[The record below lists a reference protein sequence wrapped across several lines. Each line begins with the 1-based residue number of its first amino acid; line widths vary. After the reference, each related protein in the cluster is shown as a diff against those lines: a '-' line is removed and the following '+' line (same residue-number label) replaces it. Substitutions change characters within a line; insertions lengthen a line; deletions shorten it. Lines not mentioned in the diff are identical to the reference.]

1 MSNAQSGVNIS
12 LREIYDTLQEVK
24 NEVKGIASKMN
35 QVESDAAKGV
45 EALQIAKE
53 AKALAQKHED
63 GFKWL
68 WRAIGAALITGLV
81 GAFIAFL
88 VLAIQLGIQNQIKG
102 VISTQT
108 PPATQQEPPTN
119 THGEGSK

>member
-1 MSNAQSGVNIS
+1 MAGSQNGVNIS

-53 AKALAQKHED
+53 AYALAHKHED
-63 GFKWL
+63 GFRWL
-68 WRAIGAALITGLV
+68 WRSIAAAFITGLI
-81 GAFIAFL
+81 GAIIAFI
-88 VLAIQLGIQNQIKG
+88 VLSIQLGIQNQVRATVPTQSPSTVQQDSPTDEG
-102 VISTQT
+102 V
-108 PPATQQEPPTN
+108 
-119 THGEGSK
+119 SK

>member
-1 MSNAQSGVNIS
+1 MAESQNGVNIS

-35 QVESDAAKGV
+35 QVESDAVKGV

-53 AKALAQKHED
+53 AHALATKHED

-68 WRAIGAALITGLV
+68 WRSIAAAFITGVV
-81 GAFIAFL
+81 GAIIAFM
-88 VLAIQLGIQNQIKG
+88 VLAIQLGIRNQVNTVNNPSMSI
-102 VISTQT
+102 
-108 PPATQQEPPTN
+108 QQEAPSEHN
-119 THGEGSK
+119 SK